1 MAITKVGMIGAGSMG
16 GGMTLLLAENGIS
29 VSIQDPSTST
39 VDSLIQS
46 AKDQNITSG
55 TLSKHTE
62 YKTLCDSL
70 SSPKVIFF
78 SLPHGTVGDTV
89 VEGLYQYLEKGD
101 IIIDCSNENWSNT
114 QRRQGKL
121 IAQGVYYIGCGVSG
135 GYQAARRGPSM
146 CPGGQGKGLEIVMPL
161 LEKMSAKAG
170 DGTPCVARIGEGGA
184 GHYVKM
190 IHNGIEH
197 GMMSAISEAWTF
209 MNKHLGMGYDEI
221 GRVFEKWSAQGELK
235 NTFLVKIGADICEQ
249 KDKSGNH
256 VLADVQDKVVQDID
270 GSEGTGIWSN
280 TQATSL
286 HVPAPTLST
295 AHYLRIVSAYRGHR
309 QHVNE
314 AFHDSFKPSKI
325 EVKDEGEGEKI
336 VEDLRRAIYTT
347 CLAAY
352 VQGMSIISK
361 ANSQNKWNIDFANIV
376 QIWRA
381 GCIIQSSHISSIL
394 SQIYTSPPSSETPDL
409 LYAPTVV
416 SELTAGF
423 EPLKRIVMIGVQHNA
438 VTPSISAT
446 LEYLKY
452 SGNMELP
459 TQFYEAELDY
469 FGKHMFDSKKKDG
482 RKDKEGGEPETGSRH
497 FEWKKA

>member
-1 MAITKVGMIGAGSMG
+1 MTITKVGMIGAGSMG
-16 GGMTLLLAENGIS
+16 GGMSLLLAENGIS

-46 AKDQNITSG
+46 AKGQNITSG

-89 VEGLYQYLEKGD
+89 VEG
-101 IIIDCSNENWSNT
+101 
-114 QRRQGKL
+114 
-121 IAQGVYYIGCGVSG
+121 CGVSG

-146 CPGGQGKGLEIVMPL
+146 CPGGQEKALEIVLPL

-221 GRVFEKWSAQGELK
+221 GKVFEKWSAESELK

-314 AFHDSFKPSKI
+314 AFHDSFKPPK
-325 EVKDEGEGEKI
+325 
-336 VEDLRRAIYTT
+336 LR
-347 CLAAY
+347 
-352 VQGMSIISK
+352 
-361 ANSQNKWNIDFANIV
+361 
-376 QIWRA
+376 
-381 GCIIQSSHISSIL
+381 
-394 SQIYTSPPSSETPDL
+394 
-409 LYAPTVV
+409 
-416 SELTAGF
+416 
-423 EPLKRIVMIGVQHNA
+423 
-438 VTPSISAT
+438 
-446 LEYLKY
+446 
-452 SGNMELP
+452 
-459 TQFYEAELDY
+459 
-469 FGKHMFDSKKKDG
+469 
-482 RKDKEGGEPETGSRH
+482 
-497 FEWKKA
+497 

>member
-1 MAITKVGMIGAGSMG
+1 MEITKVGMIGAGSMG
-16 GGMTLLLAENGIS
+16 GGMTLLLAEKGIS
-29 VSIQDPSTST
+29 VSIQDPSSST

-62 YKTLCDSL
+62 YKSLCDSL
-70 SSPKVIFF
+70 FSPKVIFF

-89 VEGLYQYLEKGD
+89 VEGLHPYLEKGD
-101 IIIDCSNENWSNT
+101 IIIDCSNENWNNT

-121 IAQGVYYIGCGVSG
+121 VAQGVYYIGCGVSG

-146 CPGGQGKGLEIVMPL
+146 CPGGQEQALNIVMPL
-161 LEKMSAKAG
+161 LETMAAKAR
-170 DGTPCVARIGEGGA
+170 DGSP
-184 GHYVKM
+184 
-190 IHNGIEH
+190 
-197 GMMSAISEAWTF
+197 EAWTF
-209 MNKHLGMGYDEI
+209 MNKHLEMKYDDI
-221 GRVFEKWSAQGELK
+221 GKVFEKWSAEGELK
-235 NTFLVKIGADICEQ
+235 NTFLVEIGADICEQ
-249 KDKSGNH
+249 KDKSGNR

-309 QHVNE
+309 QQVNE

-325 EVKDEGEGEKI
+325 SLKNEQEKESI
-336 VEDLRRAIYTT
+336 VEDLRKAVYTT
-347 CLAAY
+347 CLASY
-352 VQGMSIISK
+352 VQGMSIIDK
-361 ANSQNKWNIDFANIV
+361 ANRQNKWNIDYSNIV
-376 QIWRA
+376 KIWRA
-381 GCIIQSSHISSIL
+381 GCIIQSDHISFLL
-394 SQIYTSPPSSETPDL
+394 SQIYTPSSSSTKSETSDL
-409 LYAPTVV
+409 LYASPIV
-416 SELTAGF
+416 SKLTSGF
-423 EPLKRIVMIGVQHNA
+423 EPLKRIVLKGVEHNA
-438 VTPSISAT
+438 ITPSISAT

-469 FGKHMFDSKKKDG
+469 FGKHMYDSKKLDDG
-482 RKDKEGGEPETGSRH
+482 VGKPETGRRH